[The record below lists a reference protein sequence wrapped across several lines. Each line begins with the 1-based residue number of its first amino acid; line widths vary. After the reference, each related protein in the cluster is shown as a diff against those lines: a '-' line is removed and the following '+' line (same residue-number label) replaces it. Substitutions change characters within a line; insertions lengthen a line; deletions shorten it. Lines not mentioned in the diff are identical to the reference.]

1 MRCNLQCLARL
12 LTFLYQ
18 DSLLLMTT
26 KFSHIIGL
34 VCLFVISSVT
44 LLAFYG
50 LIAFNRSG
58 ADLGLLNDAYFYSIL
73 WFSIKQALLSASI
86 STLLAWPI
94 ARAIYYYP
102 NIFLKKLFLS
112 LSLLCFVLPTLV
124 LITGF
129 VALLGLSGTITPL
142 LGEHWSLYGLH
153 GILLAHVY
161 MNLPFAVR
169 SIHSQLHNIPDS
181 SWRVARQLKLS
192 KWQLFQLIEWP
203 ALRGNLSLIF
213 GFIVIL
219 CFNSFA
225 VVLALGGGPQSTTL
239 EVAIYQALKY
249 DFNIGEA
256 LTLAWSQFFIAG
268 VFFILLYKNNSVAW
282 LSKDATTELWIPSLS
297 NRNKVLYLLL
307 YSSCFIFMLAPLFSL
322 LEGVFAVNYSSQL
335 IFSVLQALLLSVLVA
350 TAVALLAMAMAYSI
364 MLPIRASI
372 RAGKTR
378 YKNLLQWLANHTL
391 IAPAMVL
398 CVGLYILF
406 LPLIDLEIWGMVFVV
421 LLNIM
426 LVMPFA
432 IQQIRSRLIQYDS
445 DYAFLYQSL
454 KLSFWQKLRIEWLY
468 IKNTLLSTF
477 SLILLLAMG
486 DVAIF
491 SIFGSND
498 LKTLPWLIYQL
509 AGSYRINEAS
519 FASLILLVMYVTLL
533 MQIQRAQKNA

>member
-1 MRCNLQCLARL
+1 
-12 LTFLYQ
+12 
-18 DSLLLMTT
+18 MTT

-58 ADLGLLNDAYFYSIL
+58 ADLGLLSDAYFYSIL

-181 SWRVARQLKLS
+181 SWRLARQLKLS

-268 VFFILLYKNNSVAW
+268 VFFVLLYKNNSVAW

-406 LPLIDLEIWGMVFVV
+406 FTAD
-421 LLNIM
+421 
-426 LVMPFA
+426 
-432 IQQIRSRLIQYDS
+432 
-445 DYAFLYQSL
+445 
-454 KLSFWQKLRIEWLY
+454 
-468 IKNTLLSTF
+468 
-477 SLILLLAMG
+477 
-486 DVAIF
+486 
-491 SIFGSND
+491 
-498 LKTLPWLIYQL
+498 
-509 AGSYRINEAS
+509 
-519 FASLILLVMYVTLL
+519 
-533 MQIQRAQKNA
+533 

>member
-1 MRCNLQCLARL
+1 
-12 LTFLYQ
+12 
-18 DSLLLMTT
+18 MTT

-322 LEGVFAVNYSSQL
+322 LEGVFAVNYSSRL

-454 KLSFWQKLRIEWLY
+454 KLGFWQKLRIEWLY

>member
-454 KLSFWQKLRIEWLY
+454 KLGFWQKLRIEWLY